1 MSVPNYEVF
10 QEISFPDQY
19 RKVTSEDQERIR
31 DLLQKYR
38 ESLFR
43 ENKHWYTIA
52 TAGTEFSTELID
64 SVVEHSSTIFDLNY
78 IMQNLPGFKNNTG
91 KTF

>member
-52 TAGTEFSTELID
+52 TAGTEFRTELID